1 MGTLV
6 GRFSNWFRQRQRPD
20 IKIFFIGFNRCGTNS
35 FHQLMKGS
43 SIRSVHWLSPQKENI
58 TDGIEARL
66 ADSQALREYL
76 SPWTAFSDLVSAS
89 ETRFV
94 EGNGFFSA
102 LQDAFPRSYFVL
114 NDRDMEAWLR
124 SRVQHSKGTF
134 LQRAMVYHGADKPDV
149 LDIWRRQYVEHTT
162 KVLDHF
168 AGNPRFIHFRI
179 DSDPIDRMVGFLA
192 PDFTISTSDWQIHK
206 KSKASA

>member
-1 MGTLV
+1 MGSLR
-6 GRFSNWFRQRQRPD
+6 GYFSNWVGQRRSPD

-35 FHQLMKGS
+35 FHQLMKGAG
-43 SIRSVHWLSPQKENI
+43 IRSVHWLSPRKENI

-66 ADSQALREYL
+66 ADRQALREYL

-94 EGNGFFSA
+94 EGNGFFPA
-102 LQDAFPRSYFVL
+102 FHDAFPQSYFVL
-114 NDRDMEAWLR
+114 NDRDVEAWLR
-124 SRVQHSKGTF
+124 SRVQHSNGTF
-134 LQRAMVYHGADKPDV
+134 LQRAMAYHGADKEQV
-149 LDIWRRQYVEHTT
+149 LDIWRRQHAEHTA
-162 KVLDHF
+162 KALDHF

-179 DSDPIDRMVGFLA
+179 DRDPIERMVSFLA
-192 PDFTISTSDWQIHK
+192 PDFTISPSDWMVHK

>member
-1 MGTLV
+1 MGSLI
-6 GRFSNWFRQRQRPD
+6 GRFSNWSRQYRSPD
-20 IKIFFIGFNRCGTNS
+20 TKIFFIGFNRCGTNS

-43 SIRSVHWLSPQKENI
+43 GIRSVHWLSPQKENI

-66 ADSQALREYL
+66 RDRQALREYL

-94 EGNGFFSA
+94 EGNGFFPA
-102 LQDAFPRSYFVL
+102 LHSAFPQSYFVL
-114 NDRDMEAWLR
+114 NDRDVEAWLR
-124 SRVQHSKGTF
+124 SRIQHSKGTF
-134 LQRAMVYHGADKPDV
+134 LQRATAYHGTGKEGV
-149 LDIWRRQYVEHTT
+149 LDIWRRQHVEHTE

-179 DSDPIDRMVGFLA
+179 DRDPIERMVSFLA
-192 PDFTISTSDWQIHK
+192 PDFSISTSDWRIHK
-206 KSKASA
+206 KSGASG